1 MNFKAGPTVLPGCII
16 CLQEKQNVIF
26 TRLLKPLPQITFI
39 LKKGF
44 SDQSGGSLLDNLI
57 RKKSQDPIGLQRQGV
72 IVNYI
77 PKFQVAT
84 MSLEVA

>member
-1 MNFKAGPTVLPGCII
+1 MNGCNSFEICPDTFEINTVY
-16 CLQEKQNVIF
+16 
-26 TRLLKPLPQITFI
+26 T
-39 LKKGF
+39 
-44 SDQSGGSLLDNLI
+44 LDNLI

>member
-1 MNFKAGPTVLPGCII
+1 MKSLAPYQSRFDII
-16 CLQEKQNVIF
+16 S
-26 TRLLKPLPQITFI
+26 LLGTHTEDTKGVPMSLFHFCRKPLQY
-39 LKKGF
+39 GC
-44 SDQSGGSLLDNLI
+44 LLDNLI

>member
-1 MNFKAGPTVLPGCII
+1 MEVGFCMG
-16 CLQEKQNVIF
+16 
-26 TRLLKPLPQITFI
+26 TRQFDT
-39 LKKGF
+39 
-44 SDQSGGSLLDNLI
+44 
-57 RKKSQDPIGLQRQGV
+57 KKSQDPIGLQRQGV